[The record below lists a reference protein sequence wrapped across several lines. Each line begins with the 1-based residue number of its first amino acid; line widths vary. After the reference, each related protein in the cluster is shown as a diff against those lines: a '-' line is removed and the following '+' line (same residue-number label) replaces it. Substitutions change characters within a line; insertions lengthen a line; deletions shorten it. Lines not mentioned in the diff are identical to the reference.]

1 MTALGGP
8 KDKMSSKHKQ
18 SNPAII
24 VALLLLALTIIAAFF
39 YQQNKAAKD
48 APTVAEES
56 VPAEPKKAE
65 SLEAEQTLSME
76 TGVGDKIQETSAA
89 ETEEVDTPAP
99 GPQPPLV
106 ETIRVEADGAVVL
119 AGRSDPDTT
128 IKILLDEVLVETV
141 QSDGS
146 GNFVALFDIG
156 VSTNVRVLSL
166 LVDVG
171 GKEVYAEEEI
181 IIAASQSSESVTS
194 DETVI
199 AQAEPSIADE
209 AETPIEQDQTSE
221 PNRETEEETLR
232 DAVSETA
239 TNETLTETQSEEVKT
254 DDDLLTENASE
265 ADVSVE
271 AGSVAEAQTDPVGQV
286 DVATAT
292 NQTVGTAD
300 PETDTATSSQS
311 VEIAKTDV
319 SEDAVPAAQ
328 TSSEETL
335 PQKTNEEQQVAK
347 VEPIIE
353 EPKETVTDENST
365 VVTEPATVAT
375 QETEPATVATQ
386 ETEPATVA
394 TQETETATVAT
405 QETETERVATQE
417 TETETAVIETV
428 PAQSET
434 VAKAEVSEDGAE
446 TQTLPVEETEKE
458 ENTEEPLVVI
468 AGKDGVKVVQSS
480 KQNSSQDVSVDAISY
495 DEAGE
500 VSLTGRGKPSQI
512 VRIYLNNMPI
522 STAAM
527 DATGQW
533 STALSEIDAGIY
545 TLRVDELDKTGNVV
559 SRLETPFKRERREDL
574 AAYLT
579 SVDEPARINVVTVQP
594 GNTLWAIARKRYG
607 RGILYVRVFEE
618 NKDKIRN
625 PDLIYPGQVFSLPDD

>member
-76 TGVGDKIQETSAA
+76 TGVEDKIQETSAA

-119 AGRSDPDTT
+119 AGRSDPDAT

-171 GKEVYAEEEI
+171 GKEVYAEEET

-199 AQAEPSIADE
+199 AQAEPSIADG
-209 AETPIEQDQTSE
+209 AETPSEQDQISE

-232 DAVSETA
+232 DTVSETA

-254 DDDLLTENASE
+254 DDDLLTENESE

-300 PETDTATSSQS
+300 PETDTATSTQS

-319 SEDAVPAAQ
+319 SEDAVSAAQ

-386 ETEPATVA
+386 ETEPA
-394 TQETETATVAT
+394 
-405 QETETERVATQE
+405 
-417 TETETAVIETV
+417 TAVIETV

>member
-76 TGVGDKIQETSAA
+76 TGVEDKIQETSAA
-89 ETEEVDTPAP
+89 ETEELDTPAP

-119 AGRSDPDTT
+119 AGRSDPDAT

-199 AQAEPSIADE
+199 AQAEPSIADD
-209 AETPIEQDQTSE
+209 AETPIEQDQISE

-232 DAVSETA
+232 DTVSETA

-319 SEDAVPAAQ
+319 SEDAVSAAQ

-386 ETEPATVA
+386 ETETERIA
-394 TQETETATVAT
+394 TQETETETVAT

-574 AAYLT
+574 AAYMT

>member
-39 YQQNKAAKD
+39 YQQNKTAKD

-76 TGVGDKIQETSAA
+76 TGVEDKIQETSAA

-119 AGRSDPDTT
+119 AGRSDPDAT

-199 AQAEPSIADE
+199 AQAEPSIADD

-232 DAVSETA
+232 DTVSETA

-319 SEDAVPAAQ
+319 SEDAVSAEQ

-335 PQKTNEEQQVAK
+335 PQKTNEEEQVAK
-347 VEPIIE
+347 IEPIIE
-353 EPKETVTDENST
+353 EPEETVTDENST
-365 VVTEPATVAT
+365 VVTEP
-375 QETEPATVATQ
+375 
-386 ETEPATVA
+386 
-394 TQETETATVAT
+394 ATVAT

-480 KQNSSQDVSVDAISY
+480 KQNSSQDVSVDTISY

>member
-24 VALLLLALTIIAAFF
+24 VALILLALTIIAAFF
-39 YQQNKAAKD
+39 YQQNKTAKD

-65 SLEAEQTLSME
+65 SLEAEQTLSIE
-76 TGVGDKIQETSAA
+76 KAVEDKLQETSSA
-89 ETEEVDTPAP
+89 ETEDVDTPAP

-181 IIAASQSSESVTS
+181 IIAASQSAESVTS

-199 AQAEPSIADE
+199 AQAEPSIADD
-209 AETPIEQDQTSE
+209 AETPIEQDQISE
-221 PNRETEEETLR
+221 PNIETEEETLG
-232 DAVSETA
+232 DKVLETA

-265 ADVSVE
+265 ANVSVE
-271 AGSVAEAQTDPVGQV
+271 VDSVAEAQTDPVGQV
-286 DVATAT
+286 DVATET
-292 NQTVGTAD
+292 NQSVSTAE
-300 PETDTATSSQS
+300 PETDTATSTQS

-319 SEDAVPAAQ
+319 SEDAVSAEQ

-335 PQKTNEEQQVAK
+335 PQKTNEEEQVAK
-347 VEPIIE
+347 IEPIIE
-353 EPKETVTDENST
+353 EPEETVTDENST
-365 VVTEPATVAT
+365 VVTEPAT
-375 QETEPATVATQ
+375 
-386 ETEPATVA
+386 
-394 TQETETATVAT
+394 
-405 QETETERVATQE
+405 VATQE

-446 TQTLPVEETEKE
+446 IQTLPAEETEKE

-495 DEAGE
+495 DETGE

-574 AAYLT
+574 AAYMT

>member
-1 MTALGGP
+1 M
-8 KDKMSSKHKQ
+8 
-18 SNPAII
+18 
-24 VALLLLALTIIAAFF
+24 
-39 YQQNKAAKD
+39 
-48 APTVAEES
+48 
-56 VPAEPKKAE
+56 
-65 SLEAEQTLSME
+65 
-76 TGVGDKIQETSAA
+76 
-89 ETEEVDTPAP
+89 EVD
-99 GPQPPLV
+99 
-106 ETIRVEADGAVVL
+106 
-119 AGRSDPDTT
+119 
-128 IKILLDEVLVETV
+128 
-141 QSDGS
+141 
-146 GNFVALFDIG
+146 
-156 VSTNVRVLSL
+156 
-166 LVDVG
+166 
-171 GKEVYAEEEI
+171 
-181 IIAASQSSESVTS
+181 
-194 DETVI
+194 
-199 AQAEPSIADE
+199 
-209 AETPIEQDQTSE
+209 
-221 PNRETEEETLR
+221 
-232 DAVSETA
+232 
-239 TNETLTETQSEEVKT
+239 
-254 DDDLLTENASE
+254 
-265 ADVSVE
+265 
-271 AGSVAEAQTDPVGQV
+271 SVAEAQTDPVGQV
-286 DVATAT
+286 DVATET
-292 NQTVGTAD
+292 NQSVSTAE
-300 PETDTATSSQS
+300 PETDTATSTQS

-319 SEDAVPAAQ
+319 SEDAVSAEQ

-335 PQKTNEEQQVAK
+335 PQKTNEEEQVAK
-347 VEPIIE
+347 IEPIIE
-353 EPKETVTDENST
+353 EPEETVTDENST

-375 QETEPATVATQ
+375 QETE
-386 ETEPATVA
+386 TE
-394 TQETETATVAT
+394 TVAT
-405 QETETERVATQE
+405 QETETETAATQE
-417 TETETAVIETV
+417 AETETAVIETV

-446 TQTLPVEETEKE
+446 IQTLPAEETEKE

-495 DEAGE
+495 DETGE

-574 AAYLT
+574 AAYMT

>member
-24 VALLLLALTIIAAFF
+24 VALILLALTIIAAFF
-39 YQQNKAAKD
+39 YQQNKTAKD

-65 SLEAEQTLSME
+65 SLEAEQTLSIKKAVE
-76 TGVGDKIQETSAA
+76 DKLQETSSA
-89 ETEEVDTPAP
+89 ETEDVDTPAP

-171 GKEVYAEEEI
+171 GKQVYAEEEI
-181 IIAASQSSESVTS
+181 IIAASQSAESVTS

-199 AQAEPSIADE
+199 AQAEPSIADD
-209 AETPIEQDQTSE
+209 AETPIEQDQISE
-221 PNRETEEETLR
+221 PNIETEEETLG
-232 DAVSETA
+232 DKVLETA

-254 DDDLLTENASE
+254 DDDLLTEIASE
-265 ADVSVE
+265 ANVSVE
-271 AGSVAEAQTDPVGQV
+271 VDSVAEAQTDPVGQV
-286 DVATAT
+286 DVATET
-292 NQTVGTAD
+292 NQSVSTAE
-300 PETDTATSSQS
+300 PETDTATSTQS

-319 SEDAVPAAQ
+319 SEDAVSAEQ

-335 PQKTNEEQQVAK
+335 PQKTNEEEQVAK
-347 VEPIIE
+347 IEPIIE
-353 EPKETVTDENST
+353 EPEETVTDENST
-365 VVTEPATVAT
+365 VVTEPAT
-375 QETEPATVATQ
+375 
-386 ETEPATVA
+386 
-394 TQETETATVAT
+394 
-405 QETETERVATQE
+405 VATQE

-446 TQTLPVEETEKE
+446 IQTLPAEETEKE

-495 DEAGE
+495 DETGE

>member
-1 MTALGGP
+1 
-8 KDKMSSKHKQ
+8 MSSKHKQ

-76 TGVGDKIQETSAA
+76 TGVEDKIQETSAA

-119 AGRSDPDTT
+119 AGRSDPDAT

-199 AQAEPSIADE
+199 AQAEPSIADD
-209 AETPIEQDQTSE
+209 AETPIEQDQISE

-232 DAVSETA
+232 DTVSETA

-265 ADVSVE
+265 ANVSVE
-271 AGSVAEAQTDPVGQV
+271 VDSVAEAQTDPVGQV
-286 DVATAT
+286 DVATET
-292 NQTVGTAD
+292 NQSVSTAE
-300 PETDTATSSQS
+300 PETDTATNTQS

-319 SEDAVPAAQ
+319 SEDAVSAEQ
-328 TSSEETL
+328 TSSEKTL
-335 PQKTNEEQQVAK
+335 PQKTNEE
-347 VEPIIE
+347 
-353 EPKETVTDENST
+353 
-365 VVTEPATVAT
+365 
-375 QETEPATVATQ
+375 
-386 ETEPATVA
+386 
-394 TQETETATVAT
+394 
-405 QETETERVATQE
+405 
-417 TETETAVIETV
+417 
-428 PAQSET
+428 
-434 VAKAEVSEDGAE
+434 
-446 TQTLPVEETEKE
+446 
-458 ENTEEPLVVI
+458 
-468 AGKDGVKVVQSS
+468 
-480 KQNSSQDVSVDAISY
+480 
-495 DEAGE
+495 
-500 VSLTGRGKPSQI
+500 
-512 VRIYLNNMPI
+512 
-522 STAAM
+522 
-527 DATGQW
+527 
-533 STALSEIDAGIY
+533 
-545 TLRVDELDKTGNVV
+545 
-559 SRLETPFKRERREDL
+559 
-574 AAYLT
+574 
-579 SVDEPARINVVTVQP
+579 
-594 GNTLWAIARKRYG
+594 
-607 RGILYVRVFEE
+607 
-618 NKDKIRN
+618 
-625 PDLIYPGQVFSLPDD
+625 

>member
-18 SNPAII
+18 SNQAII
-24 VALLLLALTIIAAFF
+24 VALILLALTIIAAFF
-39 YQQNKAAKD
+39 YQQNKTAKD

-65 SLEAEQTLSME
+65 SLEAEQTLSIE
-76 TGVGDKIQETSAA
+76 KAVEDKLQETSSA
-89 ETEEVDTPAP
+89 ETEDVDTPAP

-181 IIAASQSSESVTS
+181 IIAASQSAESVTS

-199 AQAEPSIADE
+199 AQAEPSIADD
-209 AETPIEQDQTSE
+209 AETPIEQDQISE
-221 PNRETEEETLR
+221 PNIETEEETLG
-232 DAVSETA
+232 DKVLETA

-265 ADVSVE
+265 ANVSVE
-271 AGSVAEAQTDPVGQV
+271 VDSVAEAQTDPVGQV
-286 DVATAT
+286 DVATET
-292 NQTVGTAD
+292 NQSVSTAE
-300 PETDTATSSQS
+300 PETDTATSTQS

-319 SEDAVPAAQ
+319 SEDAVSAEQ

-335 PQKTNEEQQVAK
+335 PQKTNEEEQVAK
-347 VEPIIE
+347 IEPIIE
-353 EPKETVTDENST
+353 EPEETVTDENST
-365 VVTEPATVAT
+365 VVTEPAT
-375 QETEPATVATQ
+375 
-386 ETEPATVA
+386 
-394 TQETETATVAT
+394 
-405 QETETERVATQE
+405 VATQE

-446 TQTLPVEETEKE
+446 IQTLPAEETEKE

-495 DEAGE
+495 DETGE

-559 SRLETPFKRERREDL
+559 SRLETPFKRERRQDL
-574 AAYLT
+574 AAYMT

-594 GNTLWAIARKRYG
+594 GNTLWAIARMRYG

>member
-76 TGVGDKIQETSAA
+76 TGVEDKIQETSAA

-119 AGRSDPDTT
+119 AGRSDPDAT

-181 IIAASQSSESVTS
+181 IIAGSQSSESVTS

-199 AQAEPSIADE
+199 AQAEPSIADD
-209 AETPIEQDQTSE
+209 AETPIEQDQISE

-232 DAVSETA
+232 DTVSETA

-319 SEDAVPAAQ
+319 SEDAVLAEQ
-328 TSSEETL
+328 TSLEETL

-347 VEPIIE
+347 VEPIME
-353 EPKETVTDENST
+353 EPKEIVTDENST
-365 VVTEPATVAT
+365 VVTK
-375 QETEPATVATQ
+375 
-386 ETEPATVA
+386 PATVA
-394 TQETETATVAT
+394 TQETET
-405 QETETERVATQE
+405 ETVATQE

-480 KQNSSQDVSVDAISY
+480 KQNSSQDVSVDTISY

>member
-24 VALLLLALTIIAAFF
+24 VALILLALTIIAAFF
-39 YQQNKAAKD
+39 YQQNKTAKD

-65 SLEAEQTLSME
+65 SLEAEQTLSIKKAVE
-76 TGVGDKIQETSAA
+76 DKLQETSSA
-89 ETEEVDTPAP
+89 ETEDVDTPAP

-181 IIAASQSSESVTS
+181 IIAASQSAESVTS

-199 AQAEPSIADE
+199 AQAEPSIADD
-209 AETPIEQDQTSE
+209 AETPSEQDQISE
-221 PNRETEEETLR
+221 PNIETEEETLG
-232 DAVSETA
+232 DKVLETA

-265 ADVSVE
+265 ANVSVE
-271 AGSVAEAQTDPVGQV
+271 VDSVAEAQTDPVGQV
-286 DVATAT
+286 DVATET
-292 NQTVGTAD
+292 NQSVSTAE
-300 PETDTATSSQS
+300 PETDTATSTQS

-319 SEDAVPAAQ
+319 SEDAVSAEK

-335 PQKTNEEQQVAK
+335 PQKTNEEEQVAK
-347 VEPIIE
+347 IEPIIE
-353 EPKETVTDENST
+353 EPEETVTDENST
-365 VVTEPATVAT
+365 VVTEPAT
-375 QETEPATVATQ
+375 
-386 ETEPATVA
+386 
-394 TQETETATVAT
+394 
-405 QETETERVATQE
+405 VATQE

-446 TQTLPVEETEKE
+446 IQTLPAEETEKE

-495 DEAGE
+495 DETGE

-574 AAYLT
+574 AAYMT

>member
-76 TGVGDKIQETSAA
+76 TGVEDKIQETSAA
-89 ETEEVDTPAP
+89 ETEEVGTPAP

-119 AGRSDPDTT
+119 AGRSDPDAT

-166 LVDVG
+166 LLDVG

-199 AQAEPSIADE
+199 AQAEPSIADD
-209 AETPIEQDQTSE
+209 AETPIEQDQISE

-232 DAVSETA
+232 DTVSETA

-319 SEDAVPAAQ
+319 SEDAVSAEQ
-328 TSSEETL
+328 TSLEETL

-353 EPKETVTDENST
+353 EPKEIVTDENST

-375 QETEPATVATQ
+375 QETE
-386 ETEPATVA
+386 TE
-394 TQETETATVAT
+394 TVAT

-480 KQNSSQDVSVDAISY
+480 KQNSSQDVSVDTISY

-533 STALSEIDAGIY
+533 SSALSEIDAGIY